1 MRNSSTCFGKL
12 TILSRDILNLF
23 ALGPLGIKLGANRY
37 ESTLVF
43 TNCQRAIAN
52 LKLLCKADFPKD

>member
-12 TILSRDILNLF
+12 TILSKAILNPF
-23 ALGPLGIKLGANRY
+23 ALGPLRIKLGANWY

-52 LKLLCKADFPKD
+52 LKLVCKS